1 MDFTTEGKDRI
12 NVLNGTNFE
21 GITPEDAELICRWE
35 AWKAVNDA
43 NITAENEAREEM
55 AALRIKQSEM
65 QHEYA
70 METLREMRDR
80 AKARLERVGDE

>member
-1 MDFTTEGKDRI
+1 MDFTTEEKDRI
-12 NVLNGTNFE
+12 NVLYGTGFE
-21 GITPEDAELICRWE
+21 DITPEDAELIGRWE

-43 NITAENEAREEM
+43 NIKAENEAREELS
-55 AALRIKQSEM
+55 ALKIKQCEA

-70 METLREMRDR
+70 METLREMRDH